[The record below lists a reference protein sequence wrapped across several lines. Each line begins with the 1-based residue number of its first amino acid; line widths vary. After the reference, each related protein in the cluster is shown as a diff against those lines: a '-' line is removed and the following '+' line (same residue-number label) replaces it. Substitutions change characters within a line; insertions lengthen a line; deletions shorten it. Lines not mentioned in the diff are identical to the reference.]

1 MILRLTLL
9 AVCLSLTACQ
19 GQSHNPYSPQS
30 TPMPPAPAAAA
41 QTFDH
46 SAYPAAPR
54 DYGRYRSWA
63 WQDGQLPAGAGWAD
77 PAQIAE
83 LLANSLDQH
92 GLRPAQGG
100 AKADLLVSSQVR
112 TERRQVETYDDRGA
126 YYGHSPYGNT
136 YGVAGSVPLRRT
148 YEEHYLIVQVRLSE
162 AASGVE
168 VWSNSAE
175 NRSNDDD
182 QAARNKVLRQT
193 IQDALS
199 NYPPAP

>member
-1 MILRLTLL
+1 MSLRILLISTSLT
-9 AVCLSLTACQ
+9 LTAC
-19 GQSHNPYSPQS
+19 SSPNPYSPQS
-30 TPMPPAPAAAA
+30 TPLPPAPAAAA
-41 QTFDH
+41 QTFDR

-63 WQDGQLPAGAGWAD
+63 WQNGQLPAGAGWAD

-92 GLRPAQGG
+92 GIRPAHGG
-100 AKADLLVSSQVR
+100 AKADLLVSSQIR

-136 YGVAGSVPLRRT
+136 YGMAGSVPLRRT
-148 YEEHYLIVQVRLSE
+148 YEEHYLIVQVRLLE

-175 NRSNDDD
+175 NRTTDDG

>member
-1 MILRLTLL
+1 MSLRILLIGTS
-9 AVCLSLTACQ
+9 LSLAAC
-19 GQSHNPYSPQS
+19 SSPNPYSPQS
-30 TPMPPAPAAAA
+30 TPLPPAPAAAA

-63 WQDGQLPAGAGWAD
+63 WQNGQLPAGAGWAD

-100 AKADLLVSSQVR
+100 ARADLLVSSQIR
-112 TERRQVETYDDRGA
+112 TERRQVETYDDRGV

-148 YEEHYLIVQVRLSE
+148 YEEQYLIVQVRLIE

-175 NRSNDDD
+175 NRSSDDD

-199 NYPPAP
+199 HYPPAP

>member
-1 MILRLTLL
+1 MSLRILLISTSLT
-9 AVCLSLTACQ
+9 LTACS
-19 GQSHNPYSPQS
+19 SHNPYSPQS
-30 TPMPPAPAAAA
+30 TPLPPAPAAAA
-41 QTFDH
+41 QTFDR

-63 WQDGQLPAGAGWAD
+63 WQNGQLPAGAGWAD

-112 TERRQVETYDDRGA
+112 TERRQVETYDNRGA

-136 YGVAGSVPLRRT
+136 YGMAGSVPLRRT
-148 YEEHYLIVQVRLSE
+148 YEEHYLIVQVRLFE

-175 NRSNDDD
+175 NRTTDDG

>member
-1 MILRLTLL
+1 MSLRILLISTS
-9 AVCLSLTACQ
+9 LSLAAC
-19 GQSHNPYSPQS
+19 SSPNPYSPQS
-30 TPMPPAPAAAA
+30 TPLPPAPAAAA

-112 TERRQVETYDDRGA
+112 TERRQVQTYPDRDV

-148 YEEHYLIVQVRLSE
+148 YEEHYLIVQVRLIE
-162 AASGVE
+162 AASGAE

-175 NRSNDDD
+175 NLTSDDG

-193 IQDALS
+193 IEDALS
-199 NYPPAP
+199 HYPPAP

>member
-1 MILRLTLL
+1 MSLRILLISTSLT
-9 AVCLSLTACQ
+9 LTAC
-19 GQSHNPYSPQS
+19 SSPNPYSPQS
-30 TPMPPAPAAAA
+30 TPLPPAPAAAA
-41 QTFDH
+41 QTFDR

-63 WQDGQLPAGAGWAD
+63 WQNGQLPAGAGWAD

-100 AKADLLVSSQVR
+100 AKADLLVSSQIR

-136 YGVAGSVPLRRT
+136 YGMAGSVPLRRT
-148 YEEHYLIVQVRLSE
+148 YEEHYLIVQVRLLE

-175 NRSNDDD
+175 NRTTDDG

>member
-1 MILRLTLL
+1 MSLRILLIGTS
-9 AVCLSLTACQ
+9 LSLAAC
-19 GQSHNPYSPQS
+19 SSPNPYSPQS
-30 TPMPPAPAAAA
+30 TPLPPAPAAAA

-63 WQDGQLPAGAGWAD
+63 WQNGQLPAGAGWAD

-100 AKADLLVSSQVR
+100 ARADLLVSSQIR
-112 TERRQVETYDDRGA
+112 TERRQVETYDDRGV

-148 YEEHYLIVQVRLSE
+148 YEEHYLIVQVRLTE

>member
-1 MILRLTLL
+1 MSLRILLIGTS
-9 AVCLSLTACQ
+9 LSLAAC
-19 GQSHNPYSPQS
+19 SSPNPYSPQS
-30 TPMPPAPAAAA
+30 TPLPPAPAAAA

-63 WQDGQLPAGAGWAD
+63 WHNGQLPAGAGWAD

-100 AKADLLVSSQVR
+100 ARADLLVSSQIR
-112 TERRQVETYDDRGA
+112 TERRQVETYDDRGV

-148 YEEHYLIVQVRLSE
+148 YEEHYLIVQVRLIE

-175 NRSNDDD
+175 NRTSDDD

-199 NYPPAP
+199 HYPPAP

>member
-1 MILRLTLL
+1 MSLRILLIGTS
-9 AVCLSLTACQ
+9 LSLAAC
-19 GQSHNPYSPQS
+19 SSPNPYSPQS
-30 TPMPPAPAAAA
+30 TPLPPAPAAAA

-63 WQDGQLPAGAGWAD
+63 WQNGQLPAGAGWAD

-83 LLANSLDQH
+83 LLANNLDQH

-100 AKADLLVSSQVR
+100 ARADLLVSSQIR
-112 TERRQVETYDDRGA
+112 TERRQVETYDDRGV

-148 YEEHYLIVQVRLSE
+148 YEEQYLIVQVRLIE

-175 NRSNDDD
+175 NRSSDDG

-199 NYPPAP
+199 HYPPAP

>member
-1 MILRLTLL
+1 MSLRILLISTSLML
-9 AVCLSLTACQ
+9 AAC
-19 GQSHNPYSPQS
+19 SSPNPYSPQS
-30 TPMPPAPAAAA
+30 TPLPPAPAAAA
-41 QTFDH
+41 QTFDR

-54 DYGRYRSWA
+54 DYGRYRSWG
-63 WQDGQLPAGAGWAD
+63 WQNGQLPAGAGWAD

-100 AKADLLVSSQVR
+100 AKADLLVSSQIR
-112 TERRQVETYDDRGA
+112 TERRQVETYDDRGV

-148 YEEHYLIVQVRLSE
+148 YEEHYLIVQVRLTE

>member
-1 MILRLTLL
+1 MSLRILLISTSLT
-9 AVCLSLTACQ
+9 LTAC
-19 GQSHNPYSPQS
+19 SSPNPYSPQS
-30 TPMPPAPAAAA
+30 TQLPPAPAAAA
-41 QTFDH
+41 QTFDR

-63 WQDGQLPAGAGWAD
+63 WQNGQLPAGAGWAD

-148 YEEHYLIVQVRLSE
+148 YEEHYLIVQVRLLE

-175 NRSNDDD
+175 NRTTDDG

>member
-1 MILRLTLL
+1 MSLRILLISTSLML
-9 AVCLSLTACQ
+9 AAC
-19 GQSHNPYSPQS
+19 SSPNPYSPQS
-30 TPMPPAPAAAA
+30 TPLPPAPAAAA
-41 QTFDH
+41 QTFDR

-54 DYGRYRSWA
+54 DYGRYRSWG
-63 WQDGQLPAGAGWAD
+63 WQNGQLPAGAGWAD

-100 AKADLLVSSQVR
+100 AKADLLVSSQIR

-136 YGVAGSVPLRRT
+136 YGMAGSVPLRRT
-148 YEEHYLIVQVRLSE
+148 YEEHYLIVQVRLIE

-168 VWSNSAE
+168 VWSNNAE
-175 NRSNDDD
+175 NRTTDDG

>member
-1 MILRLTLL
+1 MSLRILLISTSLT
-9 AVCLSLTACQ
+9 LTAC
-19 GQSHNPYSPQS
+19 SSPNPYSPQS
-30 TPMPPAPAAAA
+30 TPLPPAPAAAA
-41 QTFDH
+41 QTFDR

-54 DYGRYRSWA
+54 DYGRYRSWT
-63 WQDGQLPAGAGWAD
+63 WQNGQLPAGAGWAD

-100 AKADLLVSSQVR
+100 AKADLLVSSQIR

-136 YGVAGSVPLRRT
+136 YGMAGSVPLRRT
-148 YEEHYLIVQVRLSE
+148 YEEHYLIVQVRLIE

-175 NRSNDDD
+175 NRTTDDG

>member
-1 MILRLTLL
+1 MSLRILLIGTS
-9 AVCLSLTACQ
+9 LSLAAC
-19 GQSHNPYSPQS
+19 SSPNPYSPQS
-30 TPMPPAPAAAA
+30 TPLPPAPAAAA

-63 WQDGQLPAGAGWAD
+63 WQNGQLPAGAGWAD

-92 GLRPAQGG
+92 GLRPAHGG
-100 AKADLLVSSQVR
+100 ARADLLVSSQIR
-112 TERRQVETYDDRGA
+112 TERRQVETYDDRGV

-148 YEEHYLIVQVRLSE
+148 YEEQYLIVQVRLIE

-175 NRSNDDD
+175 NRTSDDD

>member
-1 MILRLTLL
+1 MSLRILLISTS
-9 AVCLSLTACQ
+9 LSLAAC
-19 GQSHNPYSPQS
+19 SSPNPYSPQS
-30 TPMPPAPAAAA
+30 TPLPPAPAAAA

-100 AKADLLVSSQVR
+100 AKADLLVSSQIR
-112 TERRQVETYDDRGA
+112 TERRQVETYDDRGV

-148 YEEHYLIVQVRLSE
+148 YEEQYLIVQVRLIE

-175 NRSNDDD
+175 NRSSDDD

-193 IQDALS
+193 IQDAL
-199 NYPPAP
+199 NHYPPAP

>member
-1 MILRLTLL
+1 MSLRILLISTSLML
-9 AVCLSLTACQ
+9 AAC
-19 GQSHNPYSPQS
+19 SSPNPYSPQS
-30 TPMPPAPAAAA
+30 TPLPPAPAAAA
-41 QTFDH
+41 QTFDR

-63 WQDGQLPAGAGWAD
+63 WQNGQLPAGAGWAD

-136 YGVAGSVPLRRT
+136 YGMAGSVPLRRT
-148 YEEHYLIVQVRLSE
+148 YEEHYLIVQVRLIE

-175 NRSNDDD
+175 NRTTDDG

>member
-1 MILRLTLL
+1 MSLRILLISTSLML
-9 AVCLSLTACQ
+9 AAC
-19 GQSHNPYSPQS
+19 SSPNPYSPQS
-30 TPMPPAPAAAA
+30 TPLPPAPAAAA
-41 QTFDH
+41 QTFDR

-54 DYGRYRSWA
+54 DYGRYRSWG
-63 WQDGQLPAGAGWAD
+63 WQNGQLPAGAGWAD

-136 YGVAGSVPLRRT
+136 YGMAGSVPLRRT
-148 YEEHYLIVQVRLSE
+148 YEEHYLIVQVRLIE

-175 NRSNDDD
+175 NRTTDDG

>member
-1 MILRLTLL
+1 MSLRILLISTSLT
-9 AVCLSLTACQ
+9 LTAC
-19 GQSHNPYSPQS
+19 SNPNPYSPQS
-30 TPMPPAPAAAA
+30 TPLPPAPSAAA
-41 QTFDH
+41 QTFDR

-63 WQDGQLPAGAGWAD
+63 WQNGQLPAGAGWAD

-83 LLANSLDQH
+83 LLANSLDQQ

-112 TERRQVETYDDRGA
+112 TERRQVETYDDRGV

-136 YGVAGSVPLRRT
+136 YGMAGSVPLRRT
-148 YEEHYLIVQVRLSE
+148 YEEHYLIVQVRLIE

-175 NRSNDDD
+175 NRTTDDG

>member
-1 MILRLTLL
+1 MSLRILLISTSLT
-9 AVCLSLTACQ
+9 LTAC
-19 GQSHNPYSPQS
+19 SSPNPYSPQS
-30 TPMPPAPAAAA
+30 TPLPPAPAAAA
-41 QTFDH
+41 QTFDR

-63 WQDGQLPAGAGWAD
+63 WQNGQLPAGAGWAD

-92 GLRPAQGG
+92 GIRPAQGG
-100 AKADLLVSSQVR
+100 AKADLLVSSQIR

-136 YGVAGSVPLRRT
+136 YGMAGSVPLRRT
-148 YEEHYLIVQVRLSE
+148 YEEHYLIVQVRLLE

-175 NRSNDDD
+175 NRTTDDG
-182 QAARNKVLRQT
+182 QTARNKVLRQT

>member
-1 MILRLTLL
+1 MSLRILLISTSLT
-9 AVCLSLTACQ
+9 LTAC
-19 GQSHNPYSPQS
+19 SSPNPYSPQS
-30 TPMPPAPAAAA
+30 TPLPPAPAAAA
-41 QTFDH
+41 QTFDR

-63 WQDGQLPAGAGWAD
+63 WQNGQLPAGAGWAD

-100 AKADLLVSSQVR
+100 AKADLLVSSQIR

-148 YEEHYLIVQVRLSE
+148 YEEHYLIVQVRLIE

-193 IQDALS
+193 IEDTLS

>member
-1 MILRLTLL
+1 MSLRILLISTSLT
-9 AVCLSLTACQ
+9 LTAC
-19 GQSHNPYSPQS
+19 SSPNPYSPQS
-30 TPMPPAPAAAA
+30 TPLPPAPAAAA
-41 QTFDH
+41 QTFDR

-54 DYGRYRSWA
+54 DYGRYRSWG
-63 WQDGQLPAGAGWAD
+63 WQNGQLPAGAGWAD

-100 AKADLLVSSQVR
+100 AKADLLVSSQIR

-136 YGVAGSVPLRRT
+136 YGMAGSVPLRRT
-148 YEEHYLIVQVRLSE
+148 YEEHYLIVQVRLIE
-162 AASGVE
+162 AASGAE

-175 NRSNDDD
+175 NRTTDDG

-193 IQDALS
+193 IQDALN

>member
-1 MILRLTLL
+1 MSLRILLISTSLML
-9 AVCLSLTACQ
+9 AAC
-19 GQSHNPYSPQS
+19 SSPNPYSPQS
-30 TPMPPAPAAAA
+30 TPLPPAPAAAA
-41 QTFDH
+41 QTFDR

-63 WQDGQLPAGAGWAD
+63 WQNGQLPAGAGWAD

-100 AKADLLVSSQVR
+100 AKADLLVSSQIR

-136 YGVAGSVPLRRT
+136 YGMAGSVPLRRT
-148 YEEHYLIVQVRLSE
+148 YEEHYLIVQVRLFE

-175 NRSNDDD
+175 NRTTDDG

>member
-1 MILRLTLL
+1 MSLRILLISTSLML
-9 AVCLSLTACQ
+9 AAC
-19 GQSHNPYSPQS
+19 SSPNPYSPQS
-30 TPMPPAPAAAA
+30 TPLPPAPAAAA
-41 QTFDH
+41 QTFDR

-63 WQDGQLPAGAGWAD
+63 WQNGQLPAGAGWAD
-77 PAQIAE
+77 SAQIAE

-136 YGVAGSVPLRRT
+136 YGMAGSVPLRRT
-148 YEEHYLIVQVRLSE
+148 YEEHYLIVQVRLFE

-175 NRSNDDD
+175 NRTTDDG

-193 IQDALS
+193 VQDALS

>member
-1 MILRLTLL
+1 MSLRILLISTSLML
-9 AVCLSLTACQ
+9 AAC
-19 GQSHNPYSPQS
+19 SSSNPYSPQS
-30 TPMPPAPAAAA
+30 TPLPPAPAAAA
-41 QTFDH
+41 QTFDR

-63 WQDGQLPAGAGWAD
+63 WQNGQLPAGAGWAD

-148 YEEHYLIVQVRLSE
+148 YEEHYLIVQVRLIE

-175 NRSNDDD
+175 NRTTDDG

>member
-1 MILRLTLL
+1 MSLRILLISTSLT
-9 AVCLSLTACQ
+9 LTAC
-19 GQSHNPYSPQS
+19 SSPNPYSPQS
-30 TPMPPAPAAAA
+30 TPLPPAPAAAA
-41 QTFDH
+41 QTFDR

-54 DYGRYRSWA
+54 DYGRYRSWG
-63 WQDGQLPAGAGWAD
+63 WQNGQLPAGAGWAD

-92 GLRPAQGG
+92 GLRPAQSG

-136 YGVAGSVPLRRT
+136 YGMAGSVPLRRT
-148 YEEHYLIVQVRLSE
+148 YEEHYLIVQVRLIE

-168 VWSNSAE
+168 VWSNNAE
-175 NRSNDDD
+175 NRTTDDG

>member
-1 MILRLTLL
+1 MSLRILLISTSLT
-9 AVCLSLTACQ
+9 LTAC
-19 GQSHNPYSPQS
+19 SSPNPYSPQS
-30 TPMPPAPAAAA
+30 TPLPPAPAAAA

-63 WQDGQLPAGAGWAD
+63 WQNGQLPAGAGWAD

-100 AKADLLVSSQVR
+100 ARADLLVSSQIR
-112 TERRQVETYDDRGA
+112 TERRQVETYDDRGV

-148 YEEHYLIVQVRLSE
+148 YEEHYLIVQVRLTE

-175 NRSNDDD
+175 NRTSDDG
-182 QAARNKVLRQT
+182 QSARNKVLRQT

>member
-1 MILRLTLL
+1 MSLRILLISTS
-9 AVCLSLTACQ
+9 LSLAAC
-19 GQSHNPYSPQS
+19 SSPNPYSPQS
-30 TPMPPAPAAAA
+30 TPLPPAPAAAA
-41 QTFDH
+41 QTFDR

-54 DYGRYRSWA
+54 DYGRYRSWG
-63 WQDGQLPAGAGWAD
+63 WQNGQLPAGAGWAD

-100 AKADLLVSSQVR
+100 AKADLLVSSQIR

>member
-1 MILRLTLL
+1 MSLRILLISTSLTL
-9 AVCLSLTACQ
+9 AAC
-19 GQSHNPYSPQS
+19 SSPNPYSPQS
-30 TPMPPAPAAAA
+30 TPLPPAPAAAA
-41 QTFDH
+41 QTFDR

-63 WQDGQLPAGAGWAD
+63 WQNGQLPAGAGWAD

-100 AKADLLVSSQVR
+100 AKADLLVSSQIR

>member
-1 MILRLTLL
+1 MSLRILLISTSLML
-9 AVCLSLTACQ
+9 AAC
-19 GQSHNPYSPQS
+19 SSPNPYSPQS
-30 TPMPPAPAAAA
+30 TPLPPAPAAAA
-41 QTFDH
+41 QTFDR

-100 AKADLLVSSQVR
+100 AKADLLVSSQIR

>member
-1 MILRLTLL
+1 MSLRILLISTSLT
-9 AVCLSLTACQ
+9 LTAC
-19 GQSHNPYSPQS
+19 SSPNPYSPQS
-30 TPMPPAPAAAA
+30 TPLPPAPAAAA
-41 QTFDH
+41 QTFDR

-54 DYGRYRSWA
+54 DYGRYRSWG
-63 WQDGQLPAGAGWAD
+63 WQNGQLPAGAGWAD

-136 YGVAGSVPLRRT
+136 YGMAGSVPLRRT
-148 YEEHYLIVQVRLSE
+148 YEEHYLIVQVRLIE

-168 VWSNSAE
+168 VWSNNAE
-175 NRSNDDD
+175 NRTTDDG

>member
-1 MILRLTLL
+1 MSLRILLISTSLT
-9 AVCLSLTACQ
+9 LTAC
-19 GQSHNPYSPQS
+19 SSPNPYSSQS
-30 TPMPPAPAAAA
+30 TPLPPAPAAAA
-41 QTFDH
+41 QTFDR

-63 WQDGQLPAGAGWAD
+63 WQNGQLPAGAGWAD

-100 AKADLLVSSQVR
+100 AKADLLVSSQIR

-136 YGVAGSVPLRRT
+136 YGMAGSVPLRRT
-148 YEEHYLIVQVRLSE
+148 YEEHYLIVQVRLIE

-175 NRSNDDD
+175 NRTTDDG

>member
-1 MILRLTLL
+1 MSLRILLL
-9 AVCLSLTACQ
+9 STSLMLAAC
-19 GQSHNPYSPQS
+19 SSPNPYSPQS
-30 TPMPPAPAAAA
+30 TPLPPAPAAAA
-41 QTFDH
+41 QTFDR

-63 WQDGQLPAGAGWAD
+63 WQNGQLPAGAGWAD

-92 GLRPAQGG
+92 GLRPTQGG
-100 AKADLLVSSQVR
+100 AKAALLVSSQIR

-136 YGVAGSVPLRRT
+136 YGMAGSVPLRRT
-148 YEEHYLIVQVRLSE
+148 YEEHYLIVQVRLIE

-175 NRSNDDD
+175 NRTTDDG

>member
-1 MILRLTLL
+1 MSLRILLISTS
-9 AVCLSLTACQ
+9 LSLAAC
-19 GQSHNPYSPQS
+19 SSPNPYSPQS
-30 TPMPPAPAAAA
+30 TPLPPAPAAAA

-112 TERRQVETYDDRGA
+112 TERRQVQTYPDRDI

-148 YEEHYLIVQVRLSE
+148 YEEHYLIVQVRLIE
-162 AASGVE
+162 AASGAE

-175 NRSNDDD
+175 NLTSDDG

-193 IQDALS
+193 IEDALS
-199 NYPPAP
+199 HYPPAP

>member
-1 MILRLTLL
+1 MSLRILLIGTS
-9 AVCLSLTACQ
+9 LSLAAC
-19 GQSHNPYSPQS
+19 SSPNPYSPQS
-30 TPMPPAPAAAA
+30 TPLPPAPAAAA

-63 WQDGQLPAGAGWAD
+63 WQNGQLPAGAGWAD

-100 AKADLLVSSQVR
+100 ARADLLVSSQIR
-112 TERRQVETYDDRGA
+112 TERRQVETYDDRGV

-148 YEEHYLIVQVRLSE
+148 YEEHYLIVQVRLIE

-175 NRSNDDD
+175 NRTSDDD

-199 NYPPAP
+199 HYPPAP

>member
-1 MILRLTLL
+1 MSLRILLIGTS
-9 AVCLSLTACQ
+9 LSLAAC
-19 GQSHNPYSPQS
+19 SSPNPYSPQS
-30 TPMPPAPAAAA
+30 TPLPPAPAAAA

-63 WQDGQLPAGAGWAD
+63 WQNGQLPAGAGWAD

-100 AKADLLVSSQVR
+100 ARADLLVSSQIR

-148 YEEHYLIVQVRLSE
+148 YEEQYLIVQVRLIE

-175 NRSNDDD
+175 NRSSDDD

-199 NYPPAP
+199 HYPPAP

>member
-1 MILRLTLL
+1 MSLRILLISTSLT
-9 AVCLSLTACQ
+9 LTAC
-19 GQSHNPYSPQS
+19 SSPNPYSPQS
-30 TPMPPAPAAAA
+30 TPLPPAPAAAA
-41 QTFDH
+41 QTFDR

-54 DYGRYRSWA
+54 DYGRYRSWG
-63 WQDGQLPAGAGWAD
+63 WQNGQLPAGAGWAD

-136 YGVAGSVPLRRT
+136 YGMAGSVPLRRT
-148 YEEHYLIVQVRLSE
+148 YEEHYLIVQVRLFE

-175 NRSNDDD
+175 NRTTDDG

>member
-1 MILRLTLL
+1 MSLRILLISTSLT
-9 AVCLSLTACQ
+9 LTAC
-19 GQSHNPYSPQS
+19 SSPNPYSPQS
-30 TPMPPAPAAAA
+30 TPLPPAPAAAA

-100 AKADLLVSSQVR
+100 AKADLLVSSQIR

-148 YEEHYLIVQVRLSE
+148 YEEQYLIVQVRLIE

-175 NRSNDDD
+175 NRSSDDD

-193 IQDALS
+193 IEDAL
-199 NYPPAP
+199 NHYPPAP

>member
-1 MILRLTLL
+1 MSLRILLISTSLML
-9 AVCLSLTACQ
+9 AAC
-19 GQSHNPYSPQS
+19 SSPNPYSPQS
-30 TPMPPAPAAAA
+30 TPLPPAPAAAA
-41 QTFDH
+41 QTFDR

-63 WQDGQLPAGAGWAD
+63 WQNGQLPAGAGWAD
-77 PAQIAE
+77 PARIAE

-148 YEEHYLIVQVRLSE
+148 YEEHYLIVQVRLFE

-175 NRSNDDD
+175 NRTTDDG